1 MTDPVQDFFDAPPVR
16 EIDALRA
23 RLHRIAVEGADP
35 DSGSLSEDEERDR
48 ADRIR

>member
-23 RLHRIAVEGADP
+23 REYTRMVEEA
-35 DSGSLSEDEERDR
+35 DSGTLSEDEERER
-48 ADRIR
+48 AEWPC